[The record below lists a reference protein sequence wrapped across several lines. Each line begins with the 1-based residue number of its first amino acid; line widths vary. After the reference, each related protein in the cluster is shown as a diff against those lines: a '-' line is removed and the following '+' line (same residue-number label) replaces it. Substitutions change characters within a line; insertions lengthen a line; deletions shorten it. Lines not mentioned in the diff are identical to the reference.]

1 MGTPIA
7 GFVYKYWNSV
17 YYFTVSFWM
26 LSVLVTEN
34 VTLCASPLHVPA
46 LNEPVLAVIVLTLP
60 PSNTMLDIVPSLTL
74 TVIVELL

>member
-1 MGTPIA
+1 MGVPIA
-7 GFVYKYWNSV
+7 GFIVVIGTV